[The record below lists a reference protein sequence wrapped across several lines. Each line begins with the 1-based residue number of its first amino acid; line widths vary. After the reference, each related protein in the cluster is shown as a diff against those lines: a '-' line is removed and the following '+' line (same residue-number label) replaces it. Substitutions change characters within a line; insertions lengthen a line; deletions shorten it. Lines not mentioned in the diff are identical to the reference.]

1 MSLPEVPPEIQP
13 QRTEKSY
20 RQEFIEGMRRWFSR
34 FDVDAELERKFELE
48 RKLKEFHDLFDGLI
62 KDGLTKENFKV
73 YKLQAH
79 AAEINEKEFQPS
91 HLEDRVAEMNEKL
104 KGMDD
109 LYQKLTL
116 KKFKIKKRS
125 FKVINIDG
133 ENEAID
139 GNPDITTSK
148 KHEKQDNTHE
158 AIDGNAETTIFKK
171 HEKQDHTHEAIDGNP
186 DIIGLKKH
194 EKQDHTVWAGFL
206 ALEVGVASCLGNPFD
221 KLPKLLESTGKVKQ
235 QSVINSGEAL
245 RVFAQPITWNAILF
259 GSFIF
264 STIHAPLGFRVSANS
279 IQMLLLVYCILAE
292 AEALSDCAVMWGS
305 TQIPALLFVCGW
317 AIVPVLLIASIIAG
331 LKYSRFS
338 PK

>member
-1 MSLPEVPPEIQP
+1 
-13 QRTEKSY
+13 
-20 RQEFIEGMRRWFSR
+20 
-34 FDVDAELERKFELE
+34 
-48 RKLKEFHDLFDGLI
+48 
-62 KDGLTKENFKV
+62 
-73 YKLQAH
+73 
-79 AAEINEKEFQPS
+79 
-91 HLEDRVAEMNEKL
+91 
-104 KGMDD
+104 
-109 LYQKLTL
+109 
-116 KKFKIKKRS
+116 
-125 FKVINIDG
+125 VINIDG
-133 ENEAID
+133 ENEAVD

-148 KHEKQDNTHE
+148 KHEKQY
-158 AIDGNAETTIFKK
+158 
-171 HEKQDHTHEAIDGNP
+171 HTHEAIDGNP

-221 KLPKLLESTGKVKQ
+221 KLPKLWESTGKVKQ

-292 AEALSDCAVMWGS
+292 AEAMSDCAVMWGS

-317 AIVPVLLIASIIAG
+317 ASVLVLLIASIIAG